1 MLDACKCWRCQLLP
15 CNVSRSRQM
24 VVSWLVLARK
34 ALESD
39 MAKKWLLSGI
49 FLEFTKERRR
59 RFLPSKSLNSTS
71 SASNSV
77 LSRTQSSSAAV
88 SRTFAFGELRRLGI
102 SEDQL
107 LFSTSSPA
115 TQYSPALTL
124 SSVVCDRALNLWLK
138 MAHQAK
144 RKMDW
149 DAFTLLASLVWSI
162 K

>member
-39 MAKKWLLSGI
+39 MAKKWLLSGTSP
-49 FLEFTKERRR
+49 EFTKVRRR
-59 RFLPSKSLNSTS
+59 RFLPSKSQNLTS

-77 LSRTQSSSAAV
+77 LLRTQSSSAAA
-88 SRTFAFGELRRLGI
+88 SRTFASGELRRPGI

-107 LFSTSSPA
+107 LFLTSSLA
-115 TQYSPALTL
+115 TQCSHALTL
-124 SSVVCDRALNLWLK
+124 SSVVCDQALNLWLK
-138 MAHQAK
+138 MANQAK

-149 DAFTLLASLVWSI
+149 DVFTLLASLVWSI